1 MISLVL
7 AFLTLESILSSSCFL
22 IKAFAPSTT
31 TTTTTTTTITIPC
44 ADRRRRRKCAAQRTS
59 SSSRSLRRLL
69 EPPTPPTTTSSSSS
83 YVGSSEIVAL
93 ESTHNIGNETDTL
106 FDSIPS
112 SQTTLDSNTINGN
125 GNGDGLPANVR
136 TTNPQ
141 NKRKLELSWCNHDA
155 CYDAI
160 REKVVGEHNHM
171 ELTGPATGQVVYSW
185 NQPEASTNAAAASP
199 RENINVV
206 PLSSSS
212 TAPPP
217 AVLMLVKR
225 DEEELLSVAV
235 NTIERLMISGVQ
247 VLVDAYLWEKMENY
261 CHDDGDDH
269 SKKFIDLESSM
280 IRLFLPKPVSGFGS
294 GEELID
300 MGYIDSK
307 INNDSDAL
315 CEKVDREG
323 RKTPAD
329 LSDADLVVTL
339 GGDGLLMHAAHVF
352 SGPVPPILP
361 VAGGSMGFLTPFS
374 REEMFEAILIALG
387 LQDVLEDVI
396 IDEDLNDEDS
406 MDGNDGLKISQKA
419 LNHMLIEATTREGYN
434 ENPPLAFGNN
444 KQICIS
450 MRMRLDCRIFGVD
463 GSLRARYAVLNE
475 VVIDRGSS
483 PYLASLECFCDD
495 VHLTTVQADGII
507 FSTPTG
513 STAYSMAAGGSVVH
527 PAVPAILVTPI
538 CPHVLSFRS
547 MIFPD
552 HVVLRCYVP
561 SDARSTAC
569 VYFDGKHR
577 TELNRGDSVQI
588 QMSSHP
594 VPTINRADHSADWLS
609 SLKRNF
615 NFNTRVRQGPLS

>member
-1 MISLVL
+1 MMLLL
-7 AFLTLESILSSSCFL
+7 AFVALESISSPFYTA
-22 IKAFAPSTT
+22 KAFAP
-31 TTTTTTTTITIPC
+31 TIPLRSV
-44 ADRRRRRKCAAQRTS
+44 DRRRCAAPMTVS
-59 SSSRSLRRLL
+59 SSPSRTRRRSI
-69 EPPTPPTTTSSSSS
+69 EPPSPTLTLSSISSSDS
-83 YVGSSEIVAL
+83 IVQEA
-93 ESTHNIGNETDTL
+93 THNLGNETDA
-106 FDSIPS
+106 FIDSIPK
-112 SQTTLDSNTINGN
+112 SQTRQNLITINGD
-125 GNGDGLPANVR
+125 GDGAASR
-136 TTNPQ
+136 TTITPV

-185 NQPEASTNAAAASP
+185 NQP
-199 RENINVV
+199 
-206 PLSSSS
+206 SSSS
-212 TAPPP
+212 TVTTTIAAAATSVMGNNKVAVLPSPSPSPPP

-225 DEEELLSVAV
+225 DEDELLSVAV
-235 NTIERLMISGVQ
+235 SAIERLMQAGVQ
-247 VLVDAYLWEKMENY
+247 VLVDSYLWGKLELYYDDDDDEDDEN
-261 CHDDGDDH
+261 DATIP
-269 SKKFIDLESSM
+269 IDLKSNM
-280 IRLFLPKPVSGFGS
+280 IRLFAPKPVSGFGS
-294 GEELID
+294 GEQLID
-300 MGYIDSK
+300 LGYADSTTTNGSEVCEEIDM
-307 INNDSDAL
+307 
-315 CEKVDREG
+315 EG
-323 RKTPAD
+323 RQASAD

-339 GGDGLLMHAAHVF
+339 GGDGLLMYAAHVF

-361 VAGGSMGFLTPFS
+361 VAGGSMGFLTPFA

-387 LQDVLEDVI
+387 LRDVLDDDVD
-396 IDEDLNDEDS
+396 DEGLNDDES
-406 MDGNDGLKISQKA
+406 SDGSDGLKISQRA

-434 ENPPLAFGNN
+434 ESPPLAFGNN

-588 QMSSHP
+588 QMSPHP

>member
-1 MISLVL
+1 MVT
-7 AFLTLESILSSSCFL
+7 AFLALESISSSRF
-22 IKAFAPSTT
+22 IVKAFVPTR
-31 TTTTTTTTITIPC
+31 TIPLQY
-44 ADRRRRRKCAAQRTS
+44 AHIVRRRGRSAAPVSIKPPARAIISS
-59 SSSRSLRRLL
+59 SSSRS
-69 EPPTPPTTTSSSSS
+69 SSSSS
-83 YVGSSEIVAL
+83 DIIAHEN
-93 ESTHNIGNETDTL
+93 ETTRNIDNETDIF
-106 FDSIPS
+106 FDSIHPS
-112 SQTTLDSNTINGN
+112 VTRLNSIAING
-125 GNGDGLPANVR
+125 P
-136 TTNPQ
+136 TTTAPR

-185 NQPEASTNAAAASP
+185 NQPSLSSVATINTVTFTSEAS
-199 RENINVV
+199 
-206 PLSSSS
+206 
-212 TAPPP
+212 PPP

-235 NTIERLMISGVQ
+235 NTIERLIASGVQ
-247 VLVDAYLWEKMENY
+247 VLVDSYLWGKLENY
-261 CHDDGDDH
+261 DV
-269 SKKFIDLESSM
+269 SNSTILIDLGSSM
-280 IRLFLPKPVSGFGS
+280 IRLFEPKPVSGFGS
-294 GEELID
+294 GDELID
-300 MGYIDSK
+300 VGYTDST
-307 INNDSDAL
+307 IHNGSDAR
-315 CEKVDREG
+315 EDVDIMEAR
-323 RKTPAD
+323 RAPAD

-339 GGDGLLMHAAHVF
+339 GGDGLLMYAAHVF

-361 VAGGSMGFLTPFS
+361 VAGGSMGFLTPFA

-387 LQDVLEDVI
+387 LRDVSEDDVN
-396 IDEDLNDEDS
+396 DQDLNNGITS
-406 MDGNDGLKISQKA
+406 DGLKISQRA
-419 LNHMLIEATTREGYN
+419 LNHMLIEPTTREGFN
-434 ENPPLAFGNN
+434 ENSPLAFGNN

-615 NFNTRVRQGPLS
+615 NFNTRVRQGPLG

>member
-1 MISLVL
+1 MQQ
-7 AFLTLESILSSSCFL
+7 SI
-22 IKAFAPSTT
+22 
-31 TTTTTTTTITIPC
+31 
-44 ADRRRRRKCAAQRTS
+44 
-59 SSSRSLRRLL
+59 
-69 EPPTPPTTTSSSSS
+69 
-83 YVGSSEIVAL
+83 
-93 ESTHNIGNETDTL
+93 
-106 FDSIPS
+106 
-112 SQTTLDSNTINGN
+112 TING
-125 GNGDGLPANVR
+125 GDPTTNSNTR
-136 TTNPQ
+136 TTTAPN

-171 ELTGPATGQVVYSW
+171 ELTGPATGQVVYRW
-185 NQPEASTNAAAASP
+185 NQP
-199 RENINVV
+199 
-206 PLSSSS
+206 SSSS
-212 TAPPP
+212 TTTTTTTSSSDRGNNIIAISSPSSSTTTTPPP

-225 DEEELLSVAV
+225 DEDELLSVTV
-235 NTIERLMISGVQ
+235 TTIEQLIQSGVQ
-247 VLVDAYLWEKMENY
+247 VLIDSYLWGKLENFY
-261 CHDDGDDH
+261 GDDDRNDDATIP
-269 SKKFIDLESSM
+269 IDLESSM
-280 IRLFLPKPVSGFGS
+280 IRLFAPKPVSGFGS
-294 GEELID
+294 GEQLID
-300 MGYIDSK
+300 LGYADSATVTS
-307 INNDSDAL
+307 SDDVRS
-315 CEKVDREG
+315 EVDVEER
-323 RKTPAD
+323 RPPAD
-329 LSDADLVVTL
+329 LSDADLIVTL
-339 GGDGLLMHAAHVF
+339 GGDGLLMYAAQVF
-352 SGPVPPILP
+352 SGPVPPVLP
-361 VAGGSMGFLTPFS
+361 VAGGSMGFLTPFA
-374 REEMFEAILIALG
+374 REEMLEAVFIALG
-387 LQDVLEDVI
+387 LRDVVDDDADE
-396 IDEDLNDEDS
+396 EDLTDDDLS
-406 MDGNDGLKISQKA
+406 DGSDGLRISQRA
-419 LNHMLIEATTREGYN
+419 LNHMLIEATSRESYN
-434 ENPPLAFGNN
+434 EYSPLAFGNN

-450 MRMRLDCRIFGVD
+450 MRMRLDCRIFGID
-463 GSLRARYAVLNE
+463 GSLLARYAVLNE

-547 MIFPD
+547 MVFPD

-588 QMSSHP
+588 QMSPHP